1 MIHVRGDSESDY
13 VNVVISGNNSK
24 LAMEFIALLKG
35 IRQDIR
41 VLKLFLKCFNDE
53 AKEIQEE
60 LSNYDQN
67 NSSNESREQ
76 DN

>member
-1 MIHVRGDSESDY
+1 MIHVRGDSESNY
-13 VNVVISGNNSK
+13 ANVVIEGDNIK
-24 LAMEFIALLKG
+24 LAFEFTALLKG
-35 IRQDIR
+35 IRKDMR
-41 VLKLFLKCFNDE
+41 VLELFLKCFNDE